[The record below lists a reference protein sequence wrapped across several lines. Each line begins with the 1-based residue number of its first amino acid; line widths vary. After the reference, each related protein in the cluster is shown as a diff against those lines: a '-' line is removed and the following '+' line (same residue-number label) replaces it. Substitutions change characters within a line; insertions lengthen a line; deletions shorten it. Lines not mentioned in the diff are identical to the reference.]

1 MVSVIVVTLRQVK
14 RNVRMYLYNK
24 ITHQIKYY
32 SSENLKVS
40 PIIEEHL
47 GTHQKCEAKLG
58 HPHAIVN
65 KPKKQNKT
73 ELTIITFFNCFTT
86 VL

>member
-47 GTHQKCEAKLG
+47 GTH
-58 HPHAIVN
+58 P
-65 KPKKQNKT
+65 
-73 ELTIITFFNCFTT
+73 
-86 VL
+86 